1 MDGIVLLAKQP
12 GPTSFSS
19 LHDVKRA
26 FNTRKVGHT
35 GTLDS
40 FAQGLLVVCTG
51 RLTRLSGYIT
61 QFNKT
66 YKAVIKFGEETD
78 TLEPEGNIIKKAPL
92 PKKDLVI
99 NAINSFLGEQEQYPP
114 SFSAIHVDGKRA
126 SDLVR
131 NGEKVEI
138 PPRKITVFKSRII
151 DFDCTPENFVKS
163 VLVEFEVSKGTYIR
177 SLARDIG
184 KKANSAAHLLG
195 LYRTQIGSF
204 KVEDSAGY
212 DFLKPFTIKN
222 VYSQEKINFKQF
234 KLDEALQ
241 DEIRNKIKFVD
252 KNFSKN
258 CGFINL
264 DLVDNS
270 ACDDFKNGRPIRN
283 KSYIQN
289 LYEIPVDKKCA
300 VFFDN
305 IFAGLLDKDSTGKL
319 RYDFVIN

>member
-12 GPTSFSS
+12 GPTSFIS

-26 FNTRKVGHT
+26 LNTTKVGHT

-51 RLTRLSGYIT
+51 HLTKLSNYIT

-92 PKKDLVI
+92 PQKEVVI

-138 PPRKITVFKSRII
+138 PPRKITVFKSKII
-151 DFDCTPENFVKS
+151 DFDCTEDNLVKS
-163 VLVEFEVSKGTYIR
+163 VLVEFEVSKGAYIR

-184 KKANSAAHLLG
+184 KKADSAAHLLG
-195 LYRTQIGSF
+195 LYRTQVGNF
-204 KVEDSAGY
+204 KIEDSAGY
-212 DFLKPFTIKN
+212 DFLKPFTIQN

-234 KLDEALQ
+234 KLDENLQ
-241 DEIRNKIKFVD
+241 DEIRSKIKVVD
-252 KNFSKN
+252 KKFSEN
-258 CGFINL
+258 CGFVNL
-264 DLVDNS
+264 DLVDEL
-270 ACDDFKNGRPIRN
+270 ACDDFRNGRPIKN
-283 KSYIQN
+283 KAYIQN
-289 LYEIPVDKKCA
+289 LYDIPCEKKCA
-300 VFFDN
+300 VFYKDEFV
-305 IFAGLLDKDSTGKL
+305 GLLNKDSVGKL

>member
-19 LHDVKRA
+19 LHNVKRA
-26 FNTRKVGHT
+26 FNTTKVGHT

-51 RLTRLSGYIT
+51 RLTRLAGYIT

-78 TLEPEGNIIKKAPL
+78 TLEPEGKIIKKDPL
-92 PKKDLVI
+92 PQKEVVI
-99 NAINSFLGEQEQYPP
+99 NVINSFLGEQEQYPP
-114 SFSAIHVDGKRA
+114 SFSAIHVEGKRA

-138 PPRKITVFKSRII
+138 PPRKITVFKSEII
-151 DFDCTPENFVKS
+151 DFDYTENNLVKS
-163 VLVEFEVSKGTYIR
+163 VLVEFEVSKGAYIR

-184 KKANSAAHLLG
+184 NKANSAAHLLG
-195 LYRTQIGSF
+195 LYRTQVGSF
-204 KVEDSAGY
+204 KIEDSAGY
-212 DFLKPFTIKN
+212 DFLKPFTIQN
-222 VYSQEKINFKQF
+222 VYSQERIDFKQF
-234 KLDEALQ
+234 KLDENLQ
-241 DEIRNKIKFVD
+241 DEIRNKIKVVD
-252 KNFSKN
+252 KKFSEN

-264 DLVDNS
+264 DLVDKL

-283 KSYIQN
+283 KLYFQN
-289 LYEIPVDKKCA
+289 LYDIPNEKKCA

-305 IFAGLLDKDSTGKL
+305 VFVGLLNKDSVGKL